1 MDGKAHATGRR
12 CMAESKTAVVAALL
26 GNVCLAV
33 LKGVSAAFTGS
44 AAMLAETFHSIADT
58 GNQAL
63 LFLGMHLGTRPPDR
77 RHPFGHGKNVYFWA
91 FVVSV
96 MLFSLGGAF
105 SIWEG
110 VRKYLH
116 AGEHPA
122 EGLMWA
128 YGVLA
133 GGFVFEAMSLGVALH
148 TLRQVKS
155 ERTVWRYWRDNR
167 DPTLPT
173 VVLEDTAALLSLAV
187 AAAGLTLAHVTGNV
201 LWDAAASATI
211 GVTLVIVAVFL
222 AIENY
227 SLLIG
232 EAAPDDVE
240 NRIRTIVSADTTV
253 TSVVALHT
261 MHVGPHDLLIV
272 VTVDFRDEL
281 SAATIEAAVARLHER
296 IAQGLHGVT
305 NTRLVVIEP
314 ASWRPVGAA
323 RTPRT
328 AA

>member
-1 MDGKAHATGRR
+1 
-12 CMAESKTAVVAALL
+12 MAESKPAVLAALV
-26 GNVCLAV
+26 GNVGLAI
-33 LKGVSAAFTGS
+33 LKGVAAAFTGS

-63 LFLGMHLGTRPPDR
+63 LFLGMYLGTRPPDR

-105 SIWEG
+105 SIWEA

-116 AGEHPA
+116 PGESHG
-122 EGLMWA
+122 EGLAWA

-133 GGFVFEAMSLGVALH
+133 GGFVFEAISLGVALH
-148 TLRQVKS
+148 TLGKIKGDRS
-155 ERTVWRYWRDNR
+155 IWRYWRDNR

-187 AAAGLTLAHVTGNV
+187 AAGGLTLAHVTGNV

-211 GVTLVIVAVFL
+211 GVTLVVVAVFL

-232 EAAPDDVE
+232 EAAAEDVE
-240 NRIRTIVSADTTV
+240 NRIRAIVSADGAV

-281 SAATIEAAVARLHER
+281 SAAAIEAAVPRLHER
-296 IAQGLHGVT
+296 IAQALHGVT
-305 NTRLVVIEP
+305 NTRMVVVEP
-314 ASWRPVGAA
+314 APRRSPGAA
-323 RTPRT
+323 RTPRP